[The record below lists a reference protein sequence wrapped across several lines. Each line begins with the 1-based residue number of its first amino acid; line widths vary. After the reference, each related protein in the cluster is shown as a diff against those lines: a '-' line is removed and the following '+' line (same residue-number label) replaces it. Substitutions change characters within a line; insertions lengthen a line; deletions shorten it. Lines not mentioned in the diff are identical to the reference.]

1 MVKKYRGI
9 LFFLLIVAVGV
20 GGWLYWTSDV
30 RRIGALIDRLPA
42 LVRKEAGA
50 APHDGI
56 LRYGEVDRI
65 FTEPFHVK
73 VVYWKL
79 PLPAK
84 LTRSEGR
91 MLLASVHRHI
101 KSLEL
106 RMTSPEIRVDGTEAG
121 FAFDAEVVGSW
132 RGEADSRVVHVTG
145 TAEKIDGRWYIR
157 SVCVEPLLRL

>member
-9 LFFLLIVAVGV
+9 LFFLLIAGLCV

-42 LVRKEAGA
+42 LVRKKADA

-65 FTEPFHVK
+65 FTEPFRVK
-73 VVYWKL
+73 VAYRKL
-79 PLPAK
+79 HMSK
-84 LTRSEGR
+84 ELTRSDGR
-91 MLLASVHRHI
+91 TLLSFVHRNI
-101 KSLEL
+101 RSLEL
-106 RMTSPEIRVDGTEAG
+106 RTSSPEIRVDGTEAG

-132 RGEADSRVVHVTG
+132 RGEADSRVVRVTG
-145 TAEKIDGRWYIR
+145 SAGKIDGRWYIR
-157 SVCVEPLLRL
+157 SVCVEPLLDL